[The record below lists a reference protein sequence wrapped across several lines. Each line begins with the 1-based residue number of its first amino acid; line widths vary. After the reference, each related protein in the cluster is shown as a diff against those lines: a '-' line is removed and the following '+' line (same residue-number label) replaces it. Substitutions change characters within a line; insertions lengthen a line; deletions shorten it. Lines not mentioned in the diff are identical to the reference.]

1 MNRKN
6 KKARTGIVVSDKMD
20 KSIVV
25 QVERTFK
32 HPLYKK
38 TVRRSKKYMAHDEK
52 NACKIGDVVQIVEC
66 KPISSRKAWRVL
78 EVVTTA

>member
-25 QVERTFK
+25 KVERIVK

-38 TVRRSKKYMAHDEK
+38 TIRRSKKYMAHDEK
-52 NACKIGDVVQIVEC
+52 NTCKIGDTVQIIEC
-66 KPISSRKAWRVL
+66 KPLSSRKTWRLL
-78 EVVTTA
+78 EVITTA

>member
-25 QVERTFK
+25 KVERTAK

-38 TVRRSKKYMAHDEK
+38 TVRRSKKYMVHDEE
-52 NACKIGDVVQIVEC
+52 NTCKIGDMVRIIEC
-66 KPISSRKAWRVL
+66 KPISSRKTWRLL
-78 EVVTTA
+78 EVVTTG

>member
-1 MNRKN
+1 MDRKN
-6 KKARTGIVVSDKMD
+6 KKARTGVVVSDKMD

-25 QVERTFK
+25 RVERTFK

-38 TVRRSKKYMAHDEK
+38 TVRRSKKYMAHDE
-52 NACKIGDVVQIVEC
+52 NNTCKIGDVVQIVEC
-66 KPISSRKAWRVL
+66 KPISAHKAWRLL